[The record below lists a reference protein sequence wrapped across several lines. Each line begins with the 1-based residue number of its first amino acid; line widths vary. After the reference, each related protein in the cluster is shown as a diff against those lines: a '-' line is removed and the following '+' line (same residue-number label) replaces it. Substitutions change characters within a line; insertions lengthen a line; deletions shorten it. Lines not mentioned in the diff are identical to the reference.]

1 MIDHDHGEKSHLPI
15 TLLHVLGVVF
25 ASITQQIGDL
35 TQYRVKGRTI
45 LILRETKL
53 ASTTVVLGSESE
65 PARRSQ
71 ATADTDGLSAYP
83 GARNKRAQ
91 MRPVNAAVRMGTPW
105 RPAAQRQYP
114 GSTPLPG
121 ERCRRL

>member
-1 MIDHDHGEKSHLPI
+1 MSESDEGAILSATRQNAGSLVASLAAAAPP
-15 TLLHVLGVVF
+15 LGVP
-25 ASITQQIGDL
+25 AAT
-35 TQYRVKGRTI
+35 TC
-45 LILRETKL
+45 

>member
-1 MIDHDHGEKSHLPI
+1 MSESDEGAILSATRQNAGSLVASLTAAAPP
-15 TLLHVLGVVF
+15 LGAMNVP
-25 ASITQQIGDL
+25 AAT
-35 TQYRVKGRTI
+35 TC
-45 LILRETKL
+45 

-91 MRPVNAAVRMGTPW
+91 TRPVNAAVRMGAPW